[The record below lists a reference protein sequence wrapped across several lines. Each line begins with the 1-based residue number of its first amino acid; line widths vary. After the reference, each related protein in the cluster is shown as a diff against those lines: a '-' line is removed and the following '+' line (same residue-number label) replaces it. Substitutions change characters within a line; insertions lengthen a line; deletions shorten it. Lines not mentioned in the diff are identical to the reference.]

1 MGGSV
6 YLDGRN
12 ILNKRNVVAVRR
24 TSGNVNAT
32 NAEIQSLVDSAYA
45 MHPEPI
51 PYESPRYRAWA
62 DLDHNGYVDGAGELM
77 PLYQSAVKDYTQPLF
92 FFGPPRLLR
101 LGIEL
106 LF

>member
-1 MGGSV
+1 M
-6 YLDGRN
+6 N
-12 ILNKRNVVAVRR
+12 P
-24 TSGNVNAT
+24 T
-32 NAEIQSLVDSAYA
+32 NAEVQGLVDSAYA

-77 PLYQSAVKDYTQPLF
+77 PLYQAAVKDYTQPLF
-92 FFGPPRLLR
+92 FYGPPHLFR

>member
-1 MGGSV
+1 
-6 YLDGRN
+6 
-12 ILNKRNVVAVRR
+12 VAVRR
-24 TSGNVNAT
+24 TSGNVDAT
-32 NAEIQSLVDSAYA
+32 NAEMQALVDSAYA